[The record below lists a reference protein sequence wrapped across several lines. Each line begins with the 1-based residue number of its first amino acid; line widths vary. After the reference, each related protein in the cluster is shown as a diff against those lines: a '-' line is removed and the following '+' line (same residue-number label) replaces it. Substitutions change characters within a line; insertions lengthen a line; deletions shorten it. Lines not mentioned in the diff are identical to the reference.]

1 MYKRNANSNGE
12 AAKREGLGMAWDEA
26 VRDTR
31 ASSRA
36 GKRGCVVSRAARST
50 ATVAV
55 VAAIALGG
63 VPAAA
68 FADAATAGDVE
79 KTQVVYAKASAT
91 GAQEGVY
98 VVNQFESEGG
108 LQAKGS
114 DAGDYES
121 VKNLTDD
128 QQLSASGTSTFDVS
142 AGEPFLYQG
151 DLASSTQ
158 LPWTVKVGYRLDG
171 KTVSAEQLA
180 GASGKLEMTLD
191 IQPNSE
197 CEGAYADN
205 FLLQVSGSFDN
216 DLASS
221 IEADGATLAQSAGNT
236 QASYM
241 VFPGKSGSYS
251 INADVHDFEFS
262 GWTIVGVPLS
272 IALDIDD
279 DQFGDASENLDT
291 LEQAIKDIDE
301 GANSLKDGTSSV
313 ASGSQSLSSGA
324 ATLAS
329 GANTLAVGAGPLQS
343 GTSTLA
349 GGTESLSAGAKQLCA
364 ATELLCA
371 KLKELSVGGD
381 SLIAGSN
388 AYSSQLSTQASEL
401 SSQAA
406 SVDVAS
412 AQAAYQ
418 QAMQT
423 YVGAFAG
430 AFAQAYAQAYAQTSS
445 QEQAQAAAQA
455 AAVRATASQQA
466 AMEQALTAFVTA
478 QATKSG
484 NEAAASALT
493 GALDGYGQVD
503 AGISNYVA
511 AAQQIV
517 QASTGL
523 LDAAGQVDDGA
534 DSVASGASQL
544 ETGANSVASGVG
556 SLSSGAGTLASGAGA
571 LASGAVTLDEGA
583 AALADDTGQAA
594 EKTDGL
600 SGQMIEQVR
609 DKLTDFLNPDFEL
622 VDFVNGSND
631 AEAVQFVIKTD
642 AIEIPDNQ
650 AEEQAAEPE
659 ETFLEKLLAL
669 FGM

>member
-1 MYKRNANSNGE
+1 MHTIDDISNGQ
-12 AAKREGLGMAWDEA
+12 AGKSAGLGQAWDEA
-26 VRDTR
+26 VRD
-31 ASSRA
+31 SGA
-36 GKRGCVVSRAARST
+36 GRRGRVVAKARGS
-50 ATVAV
+50 VAV
-55 VAAIALGG
+55 AMAAAITLGG
-63 VPAAA
+63 VPAVA
-68 FADAATAGDVE
+68 FADAASAGETA
-79 KTQVVYAKASAT
+79 KTQVVYVKASAT
-91 GAQEGVY
+91 GSQEGVY
-98 VVNQFESEGG
+98 VVNQFESEDGSRV
-108 LQAKGS
+108 KTS

-128 QQLSASGTSTFDVS
+128 QQLSASGSSKFDVS
-142 AGEPFLYQG
+142 ADEPFLYQG

-191 IQPNSE
+191 IQSNSE

-205 FLLQVSGSFDN
+205 FLLQVSSSFDN

-241 VFPGKSGSYS
+241 VFPGKSGSYT
-251 INADVHDFEFS
+251 IYADVHDFEFG

-279 DQFGDASENLDT
+279 DQFGDAAENLDA
-291 LEQAIKDIDE
+291 LEQAIKDIDS
-301 GANSLKDGTSSV
+301 GANSLKNGTASV

-324 ATLAS
+324 STLAS
-329 GANTLAVGAGPLQS
+329 GASALASGAGSLQS

-349 GGTESLSAGAKQLCA
+349 DGTESLSAGTKQLCA
-364 ATELLCA
+364 VIELLCA
-371 KLKELSVGGD
+371 KLEELSAGGD
-381 SLIAGSN
+381 LLIAGSN
-388 AYSSQLSTQASEL
+388 AYSNQLSAKASAL

-418 QAMQT
+418 QAMRA
-423 YVGAFAG
+423 YVGAYAG
-430 AFAQAYAQAYAQTSS
+430 AFAQTYAQTGS
-445 QEQAQAAAQA
+445 QEAAQA
-455 AAVRATASQQA
+455 SAVQVTASQQA
-466 AMEQALTAFVTA
+466 AVEQALSAFVTA

-484 NEAAASALT
+484 NEAAASALSD
-493 GALDGYGQVD
+493 ALEGYGQVD
-503 AGISNYVA
+503 SGISDYVS
-511 AAQQIV
+511 AAQQIA
-517 QASTGL
+517 QASTSL
-523 LDAAGQVDDGA
+523 VDATGQVNDGA
-534 DSVASGASQL
+534 GSVASGASQL
-544 ETGANSVASGVG
+544 ATGANSVASGAG
-556 SLSSGAGTLASGAGA
+556 SLSSGAGMLASGADT

-583 AALADDTGQAA
+583 ATLADGTGQAA

-600 SGQMIEQVR
+600 SRQMIDQVR
-609 DKLTDFLNPDFEL
+609 DKLTDFLNPNFQL
-622 VDFVNGSND
+622 VDFVNGSD
-631 AEAVQFVIKTD
+631 DVDAVQFVIKTD
-642 AIEIPDNQ
+642 AIEIPDDQ

-659 ETFLEKLLAL
+659 KNFLEKLLAL

>member
-1 MYKRNANSNGE
+1 MILMHTIGDLSNGQAGKSAGFCE
-12 AAKREGLGMAWDEA
+12 AWDEA

-31 ASSRA
+31 A
-36 GKRGCVVSRAARST
+36 GGRGRVVAKVARG
-50 ATVAV
+50 AVVVAM
-55 VAAIALGG
+55 VAAITLGG
-63 VPAAA
+63 VPAVA
-68 FADAATAGDVE
+68 FADAASAGETA
-79 KTQVVYAKASAT
+79 KTQVVYVKASAT
-91 GAQEGVY
+91 GSQEGVY
-98 VVNQFESEGG
+98 VVNQFELEDGSR
-108 LQAKGS
+108 AKAS

-128 QQLSASGTSTFDVS
+128 QQLSALGTSTFDVS

-151 DLASSTQ
+151 NLASSTQ

-171 KTVSAEQLA
+171 KTVSDEQLA

-221 IEADGATLAQSAGNT
+221 IEADGAMLARSAGNT

-241 VFPGKSGSYS
+241 VLPGKSGSYS
-251 INADVHDFEFS
+251 INADVHDFEFG
-262 GWTIVGVPLS
+262 GWAIVGVPLS
-272 IALDIDD
+272 IVLDIDD
-279 DQFGDASENLDT
+279 DQFGDAAENLDT
-291 LEQAIKDIDE
+291 LEQAIKDIDS
-301 GANSLKDGTSSV
+301 GANSLKDGTASV

-430 AFAQAYAQAYAQTSS
+430 AFARAYAQAYAQTSS

-556 SLSSGAGTLASGAGA
+556 SLSSGAGTLASGAGT

-583 AALADDTGQAA
+583 ATLADGTGQAA
-594 EKTDGL
+594 ERTDGL